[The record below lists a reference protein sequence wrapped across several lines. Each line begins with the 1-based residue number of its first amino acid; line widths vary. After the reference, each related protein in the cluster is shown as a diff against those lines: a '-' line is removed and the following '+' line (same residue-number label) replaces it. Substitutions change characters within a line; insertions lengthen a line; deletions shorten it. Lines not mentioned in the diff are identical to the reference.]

1 MEAVAR
7 GRYLRIA
14 PRKVRLVADELR
26 GKRVESALQFL
37 KYTNKKAARLVE
49 KVLKAAIANA
59 EQSEAM
65 GSIEELRVTKV
76 TVDGGPMLRRF
87 MARAMGRATRI
98 HKRTS
103 HVTVVVTSRPAA
115 AAGRKG
121 APSSKGRTR

>member
-1 MEAVAR
+1 
-7 GRYLRIA
+7 
-14 PRKVRLVADELR
+14 
-26 GKRVESALQFL
+26 
-37 KYTNKKAARLVE
+37 
-49 KVLKAAIANA
+49 VLKAAIANA

-103 HVTVVVTSRPAA
+103 HVTVVVDD
-115 AAGRKG
+115 GM
-121 APSSKGRTR
+121 